1 MRDDILNILK
11 NSDRALDIYE
21 LQDML
26 HINDVNQAKEFSDEL
41 RKLEDEVIVYHSNKD
56 KYMMLEKSHLRKGVM
71 RTNKK
76 GFGFVEIENM
86 DDDVY
91 VAADN
96 MNGAIHDDIVLVE
109 ITSKMTLDRLE
120 GRVLKIIKRQVQR

>member
-41 RKLEDEVIVYHSNKD
+41 RKLED
-56 KYMMLEKSHLRKGVM
+56 
-71 RTNKK
+71 
-76 GFGFVEIENM
+76 
-86 DDDVY
+86 
-91 VAADN
+91 
-96 MNGAIHDDIVLVE
+96 
-109 ITSKMTLDRLE
+109 
-120 GRVLKIIKRQVQR
+120 

>member
-26 HINDVNQAKEFSDEL
+26 HINDVNQAKELSDEL
-41 RKLEDEVIVYHSNKD
+41 RKLEDEVVVYHSNKN

-71 RTNKK
+71 RINKK

-86 DDDVY
+86 DDDEHCKEAVDELK
-91 VAADN
+91 VCTSSIKACAEQAEKLANDMDDELTDI
-96 MNGAIHDDIVLVE
+96 MNAG
-109 ITSKMTLDRLE
+109 K
-120 GRVLKIIKRQVQR
+120 K

>member
-56 KYMMLEKSHLRKGVM
+56 KYMMLEKSH
-71 RTNKK
+71 
-76 GFGFVEIENM
+76 
-86 DDDVY
+86 
-91 VAADN
+91 
-96 MNGAIHDDIVLVE
+96 
-109 ITSKMTLDRLE
+109 
-120 GRVLKIIKRQVQR
+120 